1 MMIDGGTVIV
11 LVYLLVSVGV
21 IVAFVLIFAGGL
33 EWFADRLRERRR
45 SQRVHQPATYYNE
58 VRTLA
63 WEGHAL
69 HTPDREVRRHCCVS
83 DPRRAT
89 PLICTNLDFGS
100 DS

>member
-58 VRTLA
+58 VRTHVSLGKDTPCTRPIERFGDIVA
-63 WEGHAL
+63 YPILGGL
-69 HTPDREVRRHCCVS
+69 HHRYAR
-83 DPRRAT
+83 
-89 PLICTNLDFGS
+89 I
-100 DS
+100 